1 MPEMSGS
8 IGRCRPLPGC
18 PGILLV
24 AQIAVAITPKPP
36 PGDLVSQKLI
46 ICAAWACVAAFAFAT
61 LTHVEFAYAIY
72 YRLAPLLMWPKARTY
87 GLFEHVIAFAVFG
100 ALFSLAYPRRI
111 VFVCIVVFVTAVGLE
126 YLQTLTPDRHG
137 TLFDASEKVVG
148 GAFGIAV
155 AQAFRYLR
163 GWNRK
168 HAAQNQ
174 P

>member
-1 MPEMSGS
+1 M
-8 IGRCRPLPGC
+8 
-18 PGILLV
+18 
-24 AQIAVAITPKPP
+24 
-36 PGDLVSQKLI
+36 SQKLI

-163 GWNRK
+163 GWN
-168 HAAQNQ
+168 QN
-174 P
+174 PLPRISPEYLAGIIPAFDCA